1 MDLTLGS
8 VILPGDP
15 NHEVKSSWTASEDV
29 QLAGLTPHMHLRGKD
44 FKFIITSPDGH
55 QIVLLDVPRYDFNWQ
70 LQYDLKDYLNVSKG
84 ARIDCV
90 AHFANS
96 MDNPSTRIRLRKL
109 NWAKQTWEEMMI
121 GWIIFVVP
129 SQAENSKAVQ

>member
-1 MDLTLGS
+1 
-8 VILPGDP
+8 
-15 NHEVKSSWTASEDV
+15 
-29 QLAGLTPHMHLRGKD
+29 
-44 FKFIITSPDGH
+44 
-55 QIVLLDVPRYDFNWQ
+55 
-70 LQYDLKDYLNVSKG
+70 
-84 ARIDCV
+84 
-90 AHFANS
+90 